1 MEKIATLYLDFMGFE
16 GDSRYESGQKEIR
29 GTILDVYKINCS

>member
-1 MEKIATLYLDFMGFE
+1 MENIAALYLDFMGFE

-29 GTILDVYKINCS
+29 GAISDVHKIDCS